1 MPLPKIATPSYELEL
16 PSTGKTITYRPFL
29 VKEEKLLVIALESED
44 TKQITN
50 AIKAVIR
57 ACVLTKGIKVETLP
71 TFDIEYLFLN
81 IRGKSVG
88 EDLDVKLI
96 CPDDNETEV
105 DVTISL
111 DDIQIQKPEGHSN
124 QIKLDNNLMMELK
137 YPSLNEFIKNNFDP
151 NDTSKNPMDQSFDL
165 IGSCINKIYN
175 QDEVWVAADC
185 SKKEIND
192 FLDSMNSN
200 QFKEVEKFFE
210 TMPKLSHTVKVKNPK
225 TKVES
230 DVVLEGLAS
239 FFG

>member
-96 CPDDNETEV
+96 CPDDNKTEV
-105 DVTISL
+105 NVNINL
-111 DDIQIQKPEGHSN
+111 DDIQVNKPEGHSN
-124 QIKLDNNLMMELK
+124 KIKLDNNLMMELK

-151 NDTSKNPMDQSFDL
+151 NEVGTNAMEQSFDL

-175 QDEVWVAADC
+175 EDEVWVAADC

-210 TMPKLSHTVKVKNPK
+210 TMPKLSHTVKITNPK

-239 FFG
+239 FFA